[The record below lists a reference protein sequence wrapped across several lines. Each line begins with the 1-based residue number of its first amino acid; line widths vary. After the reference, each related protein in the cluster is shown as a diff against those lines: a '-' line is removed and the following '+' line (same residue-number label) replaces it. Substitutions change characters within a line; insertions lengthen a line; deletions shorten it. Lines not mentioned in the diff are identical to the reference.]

1 MSRAVTNHALAG
13 SHATTRM
20 LRIVRLA
27 DQLIARHE
35 TAMCRDGVP
44 DLVHVQRLAK
54 WIAAAVDLTQE
65 QLAGSVKHEDWSHRT
80 ALDAVS
86 AALHSHPVPWGATG
100 DQKQAWLDQLV
111 ERAVGLAG
119 IAARL
124 ELGARR
130 AAREQT
136 PSHLRS
142 A

>member
-13 SHATTRM
+13 AHSTGRM
-20 LRIVRLA
+20 MRIVRLA
-27 DQLIARHE
+27 DMLIARHE

-44 DLVHVQRLAK
+44 DLEHVQRLSK
-54 WIAAAVDLTQE
+54 WLAAAVDLTQE
-65 QLAGSVKHEDWSHRT
+65 QLAGSVKHDDWSHQR

-111 ERAVGLAG
+111 ERAVGLAE

-130 AAREQT
+130 AAREHT
-136 PSHLRS
+136 PTRLRS